1 MMIVVNSAAST
12 NLKSPLVPLIRQ
24 QRNRLQ
30 RTSWYQSASQRHSLH
45 SSSIHHPP
53 PSPTRLVP
61 LVIVQHLQAKISLFN
76 SPKLTAPNR
85 RTKNFST
92 LISGP
97 FIETGLCWIRA
108 RTGIQSGFSEPQN
121 GCHRSSKRKQLVGGV
136 SIVVYIGLT
145 YCTLRSS

>member
-1 MMIVVNSAAST
+1 MIVANSAAST

-61 LVIVQHLQAKISLFN
+61 LIIVQHLQAKISLFN
-76 SPKLTAPNR
+76 SPKLIAPNAEP
-85 RTKNFST
+85 RTSPHPFPAHS
-92 LISGP
+92 LEPASVGSGQGRG
-97 FIETGLCWIRA
+97 FRA
-108 RTGIQSGFSEPQN
+108 VFQSPRMAVIAPPRE
-121 GCHRSSKRKQLVGGV
+121 SS
-136 SIVVYIGLT
+136 
-145 YCTLRSS
+145 